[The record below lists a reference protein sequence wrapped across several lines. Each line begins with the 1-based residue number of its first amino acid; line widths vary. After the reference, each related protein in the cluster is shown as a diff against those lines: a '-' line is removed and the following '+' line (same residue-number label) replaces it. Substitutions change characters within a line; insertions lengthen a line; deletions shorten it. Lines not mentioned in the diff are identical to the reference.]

1 MSDPSPF
8 LTAEWRTLL
17 MLNYAVDPAVI
28 QCYVPRGTSLDTYD
42 GKTYVSV
49 VGFMFVNARLG
60 GIPIP
65 FHRHFEEV
73 NLRFYAKRD
82 VDGTTRRSVVFI
94 REIVPRWAVAAVAK
108 HIYNENF
115 HSLPMD
121 HAVPASITNDSS
133 ITYRWKLANRW
144 NTLSA
149 RVSGNAHAP
158 EPDSLTHFIAEHYWA
173 HSKQKDGGTLEYR
186 VDHAPWN
193 IWDVRDP
200 VLDADIAAL
209 YGPTFT
215 PVLSQPPDSAFLAD
229 GSPVSVFRG
238 VRLNLK

>member
-1 MSDPSPF
+1 MSHPSTF

-17 MLNYAVDPAVI
+17 MFNYAVDPAVI

-73 NLRFYAKRD
+73 NLRFYVKRD
-82 VDGTTRRSVVFI
+82 IDGTTRHSVVFI
-94 REIVPRWAVAAVAK
+94 KQIVPRWAVAAVAK

-121 HAVPASITNDSS
+121 HSEPEIITDGSE
-133 ITYRWKLANRW
+133 IVYRWKLANRW

-149 RVSGNAHAP
+149 RVSGNAHTP
-158 EPDSLTHFIAEHYWA
+158 EPDSLEHFISEHYLA
-173 HSKQKDGGTLEYR
+173 HSIQKDGGTLEYR
-186 VDHAPWN
+186 VYHPMWN

-215 PVLSQPPDSAFLAD
+215 PVLSKPPDSAFLAD
-229 GSPVSVFRG
+229 GSRVTVFRG